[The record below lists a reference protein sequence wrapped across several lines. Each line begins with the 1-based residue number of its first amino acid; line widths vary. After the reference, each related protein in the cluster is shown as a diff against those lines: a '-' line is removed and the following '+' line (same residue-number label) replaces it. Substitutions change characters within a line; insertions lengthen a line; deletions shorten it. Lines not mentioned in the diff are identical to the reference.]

1 MSYSQRFKLA
11 SWGCALASSA
21 GRESSSFSE
30 LKMYKYS
37 SCWYGK
43 EMHHNT
49 QSMAF
54 LARGTESERIV
65 RDSTR
70 AGSRACEGANI
81 DAQNTSNSFPFLAL
95 SL

>member
-1 MSYSQRFKLA
+1 M
-11 SWGCALASSA
+11 C
-21 GRESSSFSE
+21 
-30 LKMYKYS
+30 KYS

-43 EMHHNT
+43 EMHYNT

-54 LARGTESERIV
+54 LARATESERIV
-65 RDSTR
+65 RDSMR

-95 SL
+95 SLWNISGETKEEVNTWRDGGGR